1 MVTTGTDLTRLR
13 ELNALTVV
21 RALRGNP
28 PSTVTELAAR
38 TGLSRPSV
46 DVIMQSLVADGWA
59 TTIEPTGSSVVGRPA
74 RRYQFNATA
83 GHVIGV
89 DVGAHKVLALVADLD
104 GTVIQTVRRQVA
116 PDADPKVR
124 LTALDKTVADCLSQ
138 AGLGTN
144 DLWAL
149 TIGVTG
155 PVDATGRTTLFTPL
169 PGWSAVDPIAHL
181 ARRYPCPIQVEND
194 CKLGAVAERWHGAGQ
209 DADDIVYV
217 QAGMRTGA
225 GLILDGTLRRGY
237 GGAAGEL
244 GALRAVRWLTAP
256 SHLENCPGAPDT
268 VTPDD
273 KAAWVFTA
281 ARDGNPNA
289 VTAVRRYVR
298 DLAVGAA
305 ALVLALDP
313 QLVVVGGGF
322 SRSADL
328 ILQPLQHELQRL
340 CLRVP
345 EVRASTLGDESVALG
360 ALRLSLDEVDQRLL
374 STGLSSPVAPRRSP
388 PPAGTDHAT

>member
-1 MVTTGTDLTRLR
+1 VTELVTTGTDLTRLR
-13 ELNALTVV
+13 ELNTLSVV

-46 DVIMQSLVADGWA
+46 DVIMQSLVGDGWA

-74 RRYQFNATA
+74 RRYQFNAAA

-89 DVGAHKVLALVADLD
+89 DVGAHKVLALAADLD
-104 GTVIQTVRRQVA
+104 GTVVHTTRRQVD
-116 PDADPKVR
+116 PDANPQVR
-124 LTALDKTVADCLSQ
+124 LKALDSAVADCLRGIQ
-138 AGLGTN
+138 LAPD

-149 TIGVTG
+149 TVGVTG

-169 PGWSAVDPIAHL
+169 PGWSTVDPIAHL
-181 ARRYPCPIQVEND
+181 AARYPCPVQVEND
-194 CKLGAVAERWHGAGQ
+194 CKLAAVAERWHGVAQ
-209 DADDIVYV
+209 DADDIVFLL
-217 QAGMRTGA
+217 AGMRTGA
-225 GLILDGTLRRGY
+225 GLILDGNLRRGH
-237 GGAAGEL
+237 GGAAGEI

-256 SHLENCPGAPDT
+256 SHLQNCPGAPDT
-268 VTPDD
+268 ISPDD
-273 KAAWVFTA
+273 KAAWVFAA
-281 ARDGNPNA
+281 ARAGSTDA
-289 VTAVRRYVR
+289 AAAVRRYVR

-313 QLVVVGGGF
+313 QVVVVGGGF

-328 ILQPLQHELQRL
+328 ILEPLHRELQRL

-345 EVRASTLGDESVALG
+345 EVRASILGDESVALG

-374 STGLSSPVAPRRSP
+374 STGLSAPAAPRR
-388 PPAGTDHAT
+388 D